1 MDAVAFKKK
10 SKKKST
16 TVGARKR
23 KLSDGGDEDVSAS
36 ADGDTGADTLRS
48 IEEVLEEQRL
58 RAQLLKE
65 ELKRSKQRLKAD
77 KEKAVNGGGNT
88 GASTEMQY
96 GLHDPK
102 KDGAAGEKLLT
113 LLDGQFTGQTGAT
126 AKEQHE
132 ELMNKYIEERLRKR
146 AKPEEQE
153 AKPAPVTT
161 DDVLFAD
168 LREQVM
174 APTEESSDGG
184 VLVWNTGIAE
194 VELPSSYQERTL
206 AATKEAL
213 ESAQQ
218 RSRSTTTGGVTIDSS
233 ALPTNFSTDF
243 SRHRSEHVAEM
254 KSLSRDEQRERGFVA
269 ANKFQSNDD
278 AAVARFRKMESR
290 KRHR

>member
-1 MDAVAFKKK
+1 MDNISFKKK
-10 SKKKST
+10 TKKKSAA
-16 TVGARKR
+16 VGARKR
-23 KLSDGGDEDVSAS
+23 KLHDDADENETAAGGPESTD
-36 ADGDTGADTLRS
+36 ADTLQS

-58 RAQLLKE
+58 RTQLLKE
-65 ELKRSKQRLKAD
+65 ERMRGKLRSKA
-77 KEKAVNGGGNT
+77 EKATPSSSGGSAT
-88 GASTEMQY
+88 DMQY

-113 LLDGQFTGQTGAT
+113 LLDGQFTGQTGASS
-126 AKEQHE
+126 KEQHE
-132 ELMNKYIEERLRKR
+132 ELMKKYIEERLRKR
-146 AKPEEQE
+146 AKPESDD
-153 AKPAPVTT
+153 ATPAPVTT

-174 APTEESSDGG
+174 APKEESTDGG
-184 VLVWNTGIAE
+184 VLIWNTGIAE

-206 AATKEAL
+206 AATKRAL

-218 RSRSTTTGGVTIDSS
+218 RSRSGVSVDSS

-243 SRHRSEHVAEM
+243 NRHRSEHVAEM
-254 KSLSRDEQRERGFVA
+254 KSLSKDEQRERGFVPA
-269 ANKFQSNDD
+269 KKFQSNDD